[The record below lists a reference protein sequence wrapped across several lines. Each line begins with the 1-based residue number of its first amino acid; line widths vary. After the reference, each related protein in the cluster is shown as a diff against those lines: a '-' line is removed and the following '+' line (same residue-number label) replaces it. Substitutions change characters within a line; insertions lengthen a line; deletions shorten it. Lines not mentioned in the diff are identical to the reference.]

1 MPCRSGCVVSERSMD
16 EQRPYSYSGRA
27 QNVSE
32 HNTIPLPLANGS
44 RWGVW
49 AFTFYW
55 IISGICLSGV
65 TIGSTLLAYGI
76 SPGQAVACVVAAG
89 IITGLSSVACGWY
102 VLDCCL
108 CAFADGLRQAGN
120 ETSCWLH
127 SLGSL
132 LVWYERRVRR
142 CHNPSILLRL
152 LVRSASLSRRS
163 LYGSCHRCDMAS
175 ILDLAEF
182 NSRVRAYHRSAADR
196 AARLVLDVLCLRI
209 HQSREIG
216 QAIDW
221 LCHRIHRHLHRPDH
235 LGCFGS
241 WRRREVVVDSEHSS
255 E

>member
-32 HNTIPLPLANGS
+32 HNTIPLPLANRS

-55 IISGICLSGV
+55 VISGICLSGV

-108 CAFADGLRQAGN
+108 CAIADELRQAGN

-127 SLGSL
+127 SLGSFL
-132 LVWYERRVRR
+132 IWHERRVRR

-152 LVRSASLSRRS
+152 LVRSASLSRRG
-163 LYGSCHRCDMAS
+163 LYGSRNWCNMAS
-175 ILDLAEF
+175 VLDLAELH
-182 NSRVRAYHRSAADR
+182 SRVRARYWAALDR
-196 AARLVLDVLCLRI
+196 TIRLVLDVLCLRI
-209 HQSREIG
+209 HQSRKTG
-216 QAIDW
+216 QAIHW
-221 LCHRIHRHLHRPDH
+221 LCDCVPRYLYRANH
-235 LGCFGS
+235 LGCFSS
-241 WRRREVVVDSEHSS
+241 WRRREVVVDSKHIS